1 MDGPHLGV
9 VLPNY
14 GKAFDPAR
22 LTAAAAAAEAA
33 GLDSGWMTDHVLP
46 PTRHAGIYGTIAEAL
61 VTVGYLAGCTSRLR
75 LGVSALIVP
84 QREPLLTLKQL
95 VTLDVL
101 SGGRLVTAV
110 AAGWMEEEFRTL
122 GASFPDRG
130 RRLDDWLDLVGDLL
144 QQAPGRVLADGPVPI
159 EDAWLAPGP
168 TRPEGLELWVAGV
181 SRHTLRRAAKTGVW
195 HPVALPLREL
205 RTMAAAF
212 RAEVP
217 EGRVVLRLAVAVQ
230 DRLEEEATDD
240 RGRHMVAGP
249 ARWVA
254 EQLNDYLEAG
264 ADGFVVDLDHDTA
277 GLEERIADLRRR
289 GRPDAAHDDG
299 SESAFGRRSV
309 GSDRLHRSGRR

>member
-22 LTAAAAAAEAA
+22 LTAAAVAAEAA

-46 PTRHAGIYGTIAEAL
+46 PTRHAGIYGTITEAL
-61 VTVGYLAGCTSRLR
+61 VTVGYLAGRTSRLR

-84 QREPLLTLKQL
+84 QREPLATLKQL
-95 VTLDVL
+95 VSLDVL

-130 RRLDDWLDLVGDLL
+130 RRLDEWLDLVGELL
-144 QQAPGRVLADGPVPI
+144 QQAPGRVLAEGPVPI
-159 EDAWLAPGP
+159 EDAWLAPAP

-217 EGRVVLRLAVAVQ
+217 EGRVVLRLAVAIQ

-264 ADGFVVDLDHDTA
+264 ADGFVVDLDHDA
-277 GLEERIADLRRR
+277 PGLEERIAGFAAEVAPMLLTTMARS
-289 GRPDAAHDDG
+289 RPSADD
-299 SESAFGRRSV
+299 R
-309 GSDRLHRSGRR
+309 

>member
-14 GKAFDPAR
+14 GEAFDPGR
-22 LTAAAAAAEAA
+22 LTAAAAAAEEA

-46 PTRHAGIYGTIAEAL
+46 PSRHAGIYGTVAEAL
-61 VTVGYLAGCTSRLR
+61 VTVGYLAGCTRRLR

-84 QREPLLTLKQL
+84 QREPLLALKQL

-110 AAGWMEEEFRTL
+110 AAGWMPEEFETL
-122 GASFPDRG
+122 GASFAGRG
-130 RRLDDWLDLVGDLL
+130 GRLDDWLDLVGDLVR
-144 QQAPGRVLADGPVPI
+144 QAPGRVVADGVS
-159 EDAWLAPGP
+159 DAWLAPAP

-181 SRHTLRRAAKTGVW
+181 SRHSLRRAAKTGVW

-205 RTMAAAF
+205 RSMAAAF

-217 EGRVVLRLAVAVQ
+217 EGRVVLRLAVSVQ
-230 DRLEEEATDD
+230 DRLEEEASDE

-254 EQLNDYLEAG
+254 EQLNDYLEGG
-264 ADGFVVDLDHDTA
+264 ADGFVVDLDHNA
-277 GLEERIADLRRR
+277 PGLEDRIAAFAAEV
-289 GRPDAAHDDG
+289 RPELVVSKAWSRPAADG
-299 SESAFGRRSV
+299 Q
-309 GSDRLHRSGRR
+309 

>member
-14 GKAFDPAR
+14 GEAFDPGR
-22 LTAAAAAAEAA
+22 LAGAAAAAEEA
-33 GLDSGWMTDHVLP
+33 GLDSGWTTDHVLP
-46 PTRHAGIYGTIAEAL
+46 PSRHAGIYGTIAEAL
-61 VTVGYLAGCTSRLR
+61 VALGFLAGRTRRLQ

-95 VTLDVL
+95 VSLDVL
-101 SGGRLVTAV
+101 SGGRLITAV

-122 GASFPDRG
+122 GASFGDRG
-130 RRLDDWLDLVGDLL
+130 RRLDEWLELAGDLL
-144 QQAPGRVLADGPVPI
+144 RQAPGRVVADGPVQLS
-159 EDAWLAPGP
+159 DAWLAPAP

-181 SRHTLRRAAKTGVW
+181 SRHTLRRAARTGVW

-205 RTMAAAF
+205 RSMAASF

-217 EGRVVLRLAVAVQ
+217 EGRVVLRLAVTVQ

-264 ADGFVVDLDHDTA
+264 ADGFVVDLGHDRP
-277 GLEERIADLRRR
+277 GLEDRIGRFAAEVRPELVSPTTARSRPSAD
-289 GRPDAAHDDG
+289 GR
-299 SESAFGRRSV
+299 
-309 GSDRLHRSGRR
+309 

>member
-22 LTAAAAAAEAA
+22 LTAAAVAAEAA

-46 PTRHAGIYGTIAEAL
+46 PTRHAGIYGTITEAL
-61 VTVGYLAGCTSRLR
+61 VTVGYLAGRTSRLR

-84 QREPLLTLKQL
+84 QREPLATLKQL
-95 VTLDVL
+95 VSLDVL

-130 RRLDDWLDLVGDLL
+130 RRLDEWLDLVGELL
-144 QQAPGRVLADGPVPI
+144 QQAPGRVLAEGPVPI
-159 EDAWLAPGP
+159 EGAWLAPAP

-217 EGRVVLRLAVAVQ
+217 EGRVVLRLAVAIQ

-264 ADGFVVDLDHDTA
+264 ADGFVVDLDHDA
-277 GLEERIADLRRR
+277 PGLEERIAGFAAEVAPMLLTTMARS
-289 GRPDAAHDDG
+289 RPSADD
-299 SESAFGRRSV
+299 R
-309 GSDRLHRSGRR
+309 

>member
-14 GKAFDPAR
+14 GEAFDPGR
-22 LTAAAAAAEAA
+22 LTAAAVAAEEA

-46 PTRHAGIYGTIAEAL
+46 PARHAPIYGTIAEAL
-61 VTVGYLAGCTSRLR
+61 VTVGWLAGQTSRLR

-110 AAGWMEEEFRTL
+110 AAGWMEEEFETL

-130 RRLDDWLDLVGDLL
+130 RRLDDWLDLAGDLVG
-144 QQAPGRVLADGPVPI
+144 QAPGRVLADGPVPVS
-159 EDAWLAPGP
+159 DAWLAPAP
-168 TRPEGLELWVAGV
+168 TRSAGLELWVAGT

-205 RTMAAAF
+205 RSMAATF
-212 RAEVP
+212 RAQVP
-217 EGRVVLRLAVAVQ
+217 EGRVVLRLAVTLQ
-230 DRLEEEATDD
+230 DRLEEDAADD

-254 EQLNDYLEAG
+254 EQLNDYLEGG
-264 ADGFVVDLDHDTA
+264 ADGFVVDLGHGTA
-277 GLEERIADLRRR
+277 GLEDRIARFAAEVRPELVVRRPAR
-289 GRPDAAHDDG
+289 A
-299 SESAFGRRSV
+299 
-309 GSDRLHRSGRR
+309 

>member
-14 GKAFDPAR
+14 GKAFDPGR

-84 QREPLLTLKQL
+84 QREPVATLKQL

-130 RRLDDWLDLVGDLL
+130 RRLDEWLDLVGDLL
-144 QQAPGRVLADGPVPI
+144 QQAPGRVLAEGPVPI
-159 EDAWLAPGP
+159 EDAWLAPAP

-217 EGRVVLRLAVAVQ
+217 EGRVVLRLAVTIQ

-264 ADGFVVDLDHDTA
+264 ADGFVVDLGHDTA
-277 GLEERIADLRRR
+277 GLEERIAGFAAEVAPMLLT
-289 GRPDAAHDDG
+289 RPAG
-299 SESAFGRRSV
+299 
-309 GSDRLHRSGRR
+309 

>member
-14 GKAFDPAR
+14 GKAFDPGR
-22 LTAAAAAAEAA
+22 LTASAAAAEAA

-84 QREPLLTLKQL
+84 QREPVATLKQL

-144 QQAPGRVLADGPVPI
+144 QQAPGRVLAEGPVPI
-159 EDAWLAPGP
+159 EDAWLAPAP
-168 TRPEGLELWVAGV
+168 TRTEGLELWVAGV

-264 ADGFVVDLDHDTA
+264 ADGFVVDLDHDA
-277 GLEERIADLRRR
+277 PGLEERIAAFAGEVAPMLLTRPAGQGVRRR
-289 GRPDAAHDDG
+289 
-299 SESAFGRRSV
+299 
-309 GSDRLHRSGRR
+309 

>member
-1 MDGPHLGV
+1 MNGPHLGV

-14 GKAFDPAR
+14 GDRFDPGR
-22 LTAAAAAAEAA
+22 LASAAVTAEEA
-33 GLDSGWMTDHVLP
+33 GLDSGWMTDHLLP
-46 PTRHAGIYGTIAEAL
+46 PSRHAGIYGTIAEAL
-61 VTVGYLAGCTSRLR
+61 VTVGWLAGQTSRLR
-75 LGVSALIVP
+75 LGTSALIVP

-110 AAGWMEEEFRTL
+110 AAGWMEEEFQTL

-130 RRLDDWLDLVGDLL
+130 RRLDEWLDLAGDLL
-144 QQAPGRVLADGPVPI
+144 RQAPGRVVAEEPL
-159 EDAWLAPGP
+159 ELSDAWLA
-168 TRPEGLELWVAGV
+168 LWVAGT

-205 RTMAAAF
+205 RSMAAAF

-230 DRLEEEATDD
+230 DRLEEEAADE

-264 ADGFVVDLDHDTA
+264 ADGFVLDLGHNQPGLEDRIA
-277 GLEERIADLRRR
+277 GLAAEVKPELVTKTAWSRPSAD
-289 GRPDAAHDDG
+289 G
-299 SESAFGRRSV
+299 
-309 GSDRLHRSGRR
+309 

>member
-14 GKAFDPAR
+14 GEAFDPGR
-22 LTAAAAAAEAA
+22 LVAAAVAAEEA
-33 GLDSGWMTDHVLP
+33 GLDSGWMTDHVMVP
-46 PTRHAGIYGTIAEAL
+46 ARHAPIYGTIAEAL
-61 VTVGYLAGCTSRLR
+61 VTVGWLAGQTSRLR

-110 AAGWMEEEFRTL
+110 GAGWMEEEFETL

-130 RRLDDWLDLVGDLL
+130 RRLDEWLDLVGDLVR
-144 QQAPGRVLADGPVPI
+144 QAPGRALADGPVPVS
-159 EDAWLAPGP
+159 DAWLAPAP
-168 TRPEGLELWVAGV
+168 PRPQGLELWVAGT

-205 RTMAAAF
+205 RSMAASF
-212 RAEVP
+212 REQVP
-217 EGRVVLRLAVAVQ
+217 EGRVVLRLAVAIQ
-230 DRLEEEATDD
+230 DRLAEDATDD

-254 EQLNDYLEAG
+254 EQLNDYLEGG
-264 ADGFVVDLDHDTA
+264 ADGFVVDLDHDRP
-277 GLEERIADLRRR
+277 GLEDRIAQFAAEVRPELLTRRPA
-289 GRPDAAHDDG
+289 GAGAGD
-299 SESAFGRRSV
+299 
-309 GSDRLHRSGRR
+309 

>member
-33 GLDSGWMTDHVLP
+33 GLDSGWMTDHVLS

-61 VTVGYLAGCTSRLR
+61 VTVGYLAGRTSRLR

-95 VTLDVL
+95 ISLDVL
-101 SGGRLVTAV
+101 SDGRLVTAV

-130 RRLDDWLDLVGDLL
+130 RRLDEWLDLVGELL
-144 QQAPGRVLADGPVPI
+144 QQAPGRVLAEGPVPI
-159 EDAWLAPGP
+159 EDAWLAPAP
-168 TRPEGLELWVAGV
+168 TRTEGLELWVAGV

-217 EGRVVLRLAVAVQ
+217 EGRVMLRLAVAIQ
-230 DRLEEEATDD
+230 DRLDEEATDD

-264 ADGFVVDLDHDTA
+264 ADGFVMDLDHDA
-277 GLEERIADLRRR
+277 PGLEERIAAFAGEVAPMLLTRPAGQGVRRR
-289 GRPDAAHDDG
+289 
-299 SESAFGRRSV
+299 
-309 GSDRLHRSGRR
+309 

>member
-14 GKAFDPAR
+14 GEAFDPGR
-22 LTAAAAAAEAA
+22 LAGAAAAAEEA
-33 GLDSGWMTDHVLP
+33 GLDSGWTTDHVLP
-46 PTRHAGIYGTIAEAL
+46 PSRHAGIYGTIAEAL
-61 VTVGYLAGCTSRLR
+61 VALGFLAGRTRRLQ

-95 VTLDVL
+95 VSLDVL
-101 SGGRLVTAV
+101 SGGRLITAV

-122 GASFPDRG
+122 GASFGDRG
-130 RRLDDWLDLVGDLL
+130 RRLDQWLELAGDLL
-144 QQAPGRVLADGPVPI
+144 RQAPGRVVADGPVQLS
-159 EDAWLAPGP
+159 DAWLAPAP

-181 SRHTLRRAAKTGVW
+181 SRHTLRRAARTGVW

-205 RTMAAAF
+205 RSMAATF

-217 EGRVVLRLAVAVQ
+217 EGRVVLRLAVTVQ

-264 ADGFVVDLDHDTA
+264 ADGFVVDLGHDRP
-277 GLEERIADLRRR
+277 GLEDRIGRFAAEVGQQLLSPTTARSRPSAD
-289 GRPDAAHDDG
+289 GR
-299 SESAFGRRSV
+299 
-309 GSDRLHRSGRR
+309 

>member
-14 GKAFDPAR
+14 GKAFDPGR

-33 GLDSGWMTDHVLP
+33 GLDSGWMTDHVLS
-46 PTRHAGIYGTIAEAL
+46 PTRHAGIYGTITEAL
-61 VTVGYLAGCTSRLR
+61 VTVGFLAGCTRRLR

-130 RRLDDWLDLVGDLL
+130 RRLDEWLDLVGELL
-144 QQAPGRVLADGPVPI
+144 QQAPGRVLAEGPVPI
-159 EDAWLAPGP
+159 EDAWLAPAP

-217 EGRVVLRLAVAVQ
+217 EGRVVLRLAVAIQ

-264 ADGFVVDLDHDTA
+264 ADGFVVDLDHDA
-277 GLEERIADLRRR
+277 PGLEERIAGFAGEVAPMLLTRPAGQGARRR
-289 GRPDAAHDDG
+289 
-299 SESAFGRRSV
+299 
-309 GSDRLHRSGRR
+309 

>member
-22 LTAAAAAAEAA
+22 LTAAAVAAEAA

-144 QQAPGRVLADGPVPI
+144 QQAPGRVLAEGPVPI

-181 SRHTLRRAAKTGVW
+181 SRHTLRRAARTGVW

-264 ADGFVVDLDHDTA
+264 ADGFVVDLDHDAA
-277 GLEERIADLRRR
+277 GLEERIATFAGEVAPMLLTTMARS
-289 GRPDAAHDDG
+289 RPSADD
-299 SESAFGRRSV
+299 R
-309 GSDRLHRSGRR
+309 

>member
-14 GKAFDPAR
+14 GKGFDPGR
-22 LTAAAAAAEAA
+22 LTAAAAAAEAV

-46 PTRHAGIYGTIAEAL
+46 PTGHAGIYGTIAEAL
-61 VTVGYLAGCTSRLR
+61 VTVGYLAGRTSRLR

-110 AAGWMEEEFRTL
+110 AAGWMEEEFRAL

-130 RRLDDWLDLVGDLL
+130 RRLDDWLDLAGDLL
-144 QQAPGRVLADGPVPI
+144 RQAPGPVGAEDPI
-159 EDAWLAPGP
+159 PVSDAWLAPAP
-168 TRPEGLELWVAGV
+168 TRTEGLELWVAGV

-254 EQLNDYLEAG
+254 EQLNDYLEGG
-264 ADGFVVDLDHDTA
+264 ADGFVVDLDHNRP
-277 GLEERIADLRRR
+277 GLEDRIERFAAEVRPELIAARTR
-289 GRPDAAHDDG
+289 
-299 SESAFGRRSV
+299 
-309 GSDRLHRSGRR
+309 

>member
-14 GKAFDPAR
+14 GTAFDAGH
-22 LTAAAAAAEAA
+22 LAAAAAAAEEA

-46 PTRHAGIYGTIAEAL
+46 PSRHAGIYGTIAEAL
-61 VTVGYLAGCTSRLR
+61 VTVGFLAGRTRRLR
-75 LGVSALIVP
+75 LGTSALIVP

-101 SGGRLVTAV
+101 SGGRLITAV
-110 AAGWMEEEFRTL
+110 AAGWMPEEFETL
-122 GASFPDRG
+122 GASFADRG
-130 RRLDDWLDLVGDLL
+130 RRLDDWLDLVGDLVG
-144 QQAPGRVLADGPVPI
+144 QAPGRVVAEGPV
-159 EDAWLAPGP
+159 EVSDAWLAPAP

-181 SRHTLRRAAKTGVW
+181 SRHSVRRAAKTGVW

-205 RTMAAAF
+205 RSMAAAF

-217 EGRVVLRLAVAVQ
+217 EGRVVLRLSVAVQ
-230 DRLEEEATDD
+230 DRLDEAAIDD

-254 EQLNDYLEAG
+254 EQLNDYLEGG
-264 ADGFVVDLDHDTA
+264 ADGFVVDLDHDA
-277 GLEERIADLRRR
+277 PGLEDRIAAFAGEVRPQLLARR
-289 GRPDAAHDDG
+289 PAEA
-299 SESAFGRRSV
+299 
-309 GSDRLHRSGRR
+309 SG

>member
-14 GKAFDPAR
+14 GEAFDPGR

-46 PTRHAGIYGTIAEAL
+46 PSRHAGIYGTVAEAL
-61 VTVGYLAGCTSRLR
+61 VAVGYLAGSTTRLR

-110 AAGWMEEEFRTL
+110 AAGWMEEEFQTL

-130 RRLDDWLDLVGDLL
+130 RRLDEWLDLVGDLL
-144 QQAPGRVLADGPVPI
+144 RQAPGRVVADGPVPVS
-159 EDAWLAPGP
+159 DAWLAPAP
-168 TRPEGLELWVAGV
+168 TRAEGLELWVAGV

-205 RTMAAAF
+205 QTMAAAF

-217 EGRVVLRLAVAVQ
+217 EGRVVLRLAVTLQ
-230 DRLEEEATDD
+230 DRLQEEATDD

-249 ARWVA
+249 AHWVA

-264 ADGFVVDLDHDTA
+264 ADGFVVDLGHNSG
-277 GLEERIADLRRR
+277 GLEDRIAGFAAEVAPMLLARPAGQGVRRR
-289 GRPDAAHDDG
+289 
-299 SESAFGRRSV
+299 
-309 GSDRLHRSGRR
+309 